1 MRLRLRFSKG
11 PSSRLNSYVRQIR
24 DSRRRGP
31 QRRDSGFHA
40 AVQLVQ
46 RAAPLSLTCAEQGGR
61 ACGSED
67 VQIATCSQRCR
78 ASVLQKNLA
87 KRPGAPSSSWS
98 VAATAV
104 RVLVVTDESKTA
116 LAPWS
121 QQHRIP
127 HAALSEAGDGPGSE
141 RGGGGPA
148 SHSASVCVTQARGL
162 QRQVRVSDG
171 GGCGCGC
178 RGPRTRA
185 EWSVRARKRWG
196 RMTERENAI
205 PERRGAY
212 AQGGM
217 ARDKGWW
224 SPPPALQPTGQ
235 ASAQWPLQCAQ
246 CVRLPA
252 PSAATTA
259 PMRSPPTASPASP
272 APNVEARPAGP
283 QAAQPAAAL
292 LASAPA
298 QSAHPSARLWPG
310 SCWPQPC
317 HPPLTDSGGPPPQF
331 FPSLFALPPRPSLT
345 LVLNLHGTG
354 SSLVHQSSTTP
365 PRLFPPVS
373 SVLPPSPPPP
383 RRRGTLQPKT
393 PTATCA
399 VRPLRYRAWSAQSE
413 VLADALEGHSIPKPL
428 RLRGDQDQSLPRTS
442 THRERRVERTLP
454 PSVTVD

>member
-24 DSRRRGP
+24 DSRRRGAP
-31 QRRDSGFHA
+31 KARLRLPRRSAVGPAGRSLVAHLRGTGRQSLRQRGCSNSNMLA
-40 AVQLVQ
+40 AMPGQ
-46 RAAPLSLTCAEQGGR
+46 RAAEKPGQASRGPVVVVVGRHGARTVVPTAQDPSCGPVRGGR
-61 ACGSED
+61 WPGG
-67 VQIATCSQRCR
+67 
-78 ASVLQKNLA
+78 ASA
-87 KRPGAPSSSWS
+87 EAEGRP
-98 VAATAV
+98 ATA
-104 RVLVVTDESKTA
+104 R
-116 LAPWS
+116 
-121 QQHRIP
+121 
-127 HAALSEAGDGPGSE
+127 
-141 RGGGGPA
+141 
-148 SHSASVCVTQARGL
+148 VCVTQAGGL

-259 PMRSPPTASPASP
+259 PMRPPPTASPASP

-317 HPPLTDSGGPPPQF
+317 HPP
-331 FPSLFALPPRPSLT
+331 
-345 LVLNLHGTG
+345 
-354 SSLVHQSSTTP
+354 
-365 PRLFPPVS
+365 
-373 SVLPPSPPPP
+373 
-383 RRRGTLQPKT
+383 
-393 PTATCA
+393 
-399 VRPLRYRAWSAQSE
+399 
-413 VLADALEGHSIPKPL
+413 
-428 RLRGDQDQSLPRTS
+428 
-442 THRERRVERTLP
+442 
-454 PSVTVD
+454 